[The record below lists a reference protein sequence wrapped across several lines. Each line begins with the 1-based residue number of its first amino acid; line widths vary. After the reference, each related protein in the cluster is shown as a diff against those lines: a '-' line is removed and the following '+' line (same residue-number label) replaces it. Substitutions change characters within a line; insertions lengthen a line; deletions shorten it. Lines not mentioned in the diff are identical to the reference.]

1 MDISAR
7 HADSVDDILD
17 EALPL
22 EITLFE
28 LAAGTHVVW
37 EEQWN
42 SGKGEPRSDPFF

>member
-28 LAAGTHVVW
+28 LAAGTPALW
-37 EEQWN
+37 EEQW
-42 SGKGEPRSDPFF
+42 GEG